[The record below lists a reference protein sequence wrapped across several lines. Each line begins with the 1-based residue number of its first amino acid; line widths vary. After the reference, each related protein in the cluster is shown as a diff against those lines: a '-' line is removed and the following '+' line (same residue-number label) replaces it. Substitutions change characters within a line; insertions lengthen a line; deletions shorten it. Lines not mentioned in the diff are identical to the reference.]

1 MEQVRPVVVLQSARS
16 VAETESYSEKRGLPV
31 SPVVL
36 SGMAGVQTA
45 VREVRVPRPTIPTE
59 PWASFGLTLEA

>member
-45 VREVRVPRPTIPTE
+45 VREVRVPRPTPTE